1 MPALTIGLGLAGGI
15 LTVLQAHY
23 LSQAVAEV
31 FLSGASLPALRPGL
45 IALLIIA
52 IFRAAAVWGGES
64 AAARVAAGVKT
75 HLRVRLFAHLQ
86 ALGPAYTHSA
96 ASAEGERS
104 GELTNTAIEGIEAL
118 DGYFSQY
125 LPQLAL
131 AALAPLTILVFV
143 FPLDAISGLVL
154 LLTAPLIPV
163 FMALIGTLA
172 DGLTRRQW
180 TTLSR
185 LSAHFLDVLQGLTTL
200 KLFGRSREQV
210 AVIAEMSERFREAT
224 MDVLR
229 VSFLSALV
237 LEMVAT
243 LSTAVVA
250 VEIGLRL
257 LNGRLS
263 FAQAFFVLILA
274 PEFYLPLRLLG
285 LRFHAATAGV
295 TAARRIFAIL
305 DTAPGARA
313 ERRATGERGSEGAAS
328 PPAGVFSGTPP
339 DIHFENVSYTYPGRS
354 QPALSGIGF
363 EVASGQKVAL
373 VGPSGAGKSSIAR
386 LLLRFVE
393 PSAGRITAGGL
404 PLDSWSPA
412 GWRAAVAWV
421 PQNPYLF
428 YGTVAENILLGRPD
442 AGPEQVE
449 AAARQAHVHEFVQ
462 GLPDGYATL
471 IGERGARLSGGEAQR
486 IALAR
491 AFLKDAPLVILD
503 EATANLD
510 PGHEALIQDSIWRL
524 LAGRS
529 GRHHHPSLEHYR
541 PSRQDPRAGK
551 GAPGRGG
558 KPCRAAA
565 GQAASTNACW
575 MRPRPG
581 QQMAKAGRR
590 SARLWRGAR
599 RRRAGWRRAQRRRSP
614 ACGGRA

>member
-1 MPALTIGLGLAGGI
+1 MFGNLFDSRLWRSARRERVALALTIGLGLAGGI

-23 LSQAVAEV
+23 LSQAVAQV

-257 LNGRLS
+257 LNGRLIIRPG
-263 FAQAFFVLILA
+263 VLRADPCARILLAAA
-274 PEFYLPLRLLG
+274 PAGPALPCGDSRGYRRPAYLRDS
-285 LRFHAATAGV
+285 RH
-295 TAARRIFAIL
+295 
-305 DTAPGARA
+305 GARSTGGTEGNRRTW
-313 ERRATGERGSEGAAS
+313 ERRGGVSAS
-328 PPAGVFSGTPP
+328 RRVFG
-339 DIHFENVSYTYPGRS
+339 
-354 QPALSGIGF
+354 
-363 EVASGQKVAL
+363 
-373 VGPSGAGKSSIAR
+373 
-386 LLLRFVE
+386 
-393 PSAGRITAGGL
+393 
-404 PLDSWSPA
+404 
-412 GWRAAVAWV
+412 RAA
-421 PQNPYLF
+421 
-428 YGTVAENILLGRPD
+428 
-442 AGPEQVE
+442 
-449 AAARQAHVHEFVQ
+449 
-462 GLPDGYATL
+462 GY
-471 IGERGARLSGGEAQR
+471 
-486 IALAR
+486 
-491 AFLKDAPLVILD
+491 PL
-503 EATANLD
+503 
-510 PGHEALIQDSIWRL
+510 
-524 LAGRS
+524 
-529 GRHHHPSLEHYR
+529 
-541 PSRQDPRAGK
+541 
-551 GAPGRGG
+551 
-558 KPCRAAA
+558 
-565 GQAASTNACW
+565 
-575 MRPRPG
+575 
-581 QQMAKAGRR
+581 
-590 SARLWRGAR
+590 
-599 RRRAGWRRAQRRRSP
+599 
-614 ACGGRA
+614 